1 MDILY
6 HDKDLVVVVKPR
18 GVLAQAGEGEN
29 MPALLAPSCGT
40 VFPVHRLDRA
50 VGGVMVYAKTRA
62 AAAALSDS
70 IAKGKV
76 RKSYVAV
83 VSGVPEPAEGE
94 WRDLLY
100 HDARQN
106 KTFVVDHARKG
117 AKEARLLYRVLETVR
132 EGENTL
138 SRVEVRLLTGRSH
151 QIRVQFGSRGWP
163 LVGDGKYGSRI
174 KAPYPALFAQT
185 FVFWHPSYG
194 RRCTYV
200 AETPNDYPWSV
211 FGAPH
216 LEIERKYL
224 IAYPDTAAL
233 AAIEGCREQRIEQ
246 IYLYAPEGETRRVRC
261 IEEQGSVR
269 YIETVKRRVNATTA
283 EESERVLSRDEYSE
297 ALKST
302 NHVYDAIRKT
312 RYAFPH
318 AGHTVEVDVYPFWQ
332 DRAIAEVELSDERE
346 EAPLPPF
353 LRVIREVTD
362 DLRYKNVRLAREIPF
377 DEI

>member
-6 HDKDLVVVVKPR
+6 QDRDLVVTVKPR

-62 AAAALSDS
+62 AAAALSAS
-70 IAKGKV
+70 VTKGELEKQ
-76 RKSYVAV
+76 YVAV
-83 VSGVPEPAEGE
+83 VAGLPEPAEGE
-94 WRDLLY
+94 LRDLLY

-117 AKEARLLYRVLETVR
+117 AKEAILRYRVTQTVQ
-132 EGENTL
+132 EGDNTL
-138 SRVEVRLLTGRSH
+138 SRVEIRLLTGRSH

-174 KAPYPALFAQT
+174 KARYLALFAASLA
-185 FVFWHPSYG
+185 FLHPTSG
-194 RRCTYV
+194 KICRFT
-200 AETPNDYPWSV
+200 AEVPTDYPWSA

-224 IAYPDTAAL
+224 IAYPDVAQL
-233 AAIEGCREQRIEQ
+233 CAIEGCRVRHMVQT
-246 IYLYAPEGETRRVRC
+246 YLTAPKGETRRVRR
-261 IEEQGSVR
+261 IEEQGSVC
-269 YIETVKRRVNATTA
+269 YIETVKHRVSALTAIEDERALTAADYERALALADPARRPI
-283 EESERVLSRDEYSE
+283 E
-297 ALKST
+297 
-302 NHVYDAIRKT
+302 KT
-312 RYAFPH
+312 RYAFPY

-332 DRAIAEVELSDERE
+332 DRAIAEVELADERE
-346 EAPLPPF
+346 AVVLPPF

-362 DLRYKNVRLAREIPF
+362 DVRYKNVRLAREIPF